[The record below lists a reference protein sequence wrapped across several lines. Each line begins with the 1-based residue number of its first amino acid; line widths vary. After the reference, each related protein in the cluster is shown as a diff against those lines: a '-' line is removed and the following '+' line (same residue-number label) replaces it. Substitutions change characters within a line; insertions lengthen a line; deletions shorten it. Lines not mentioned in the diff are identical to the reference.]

1 MPVRMPVASKS
12 SADTK
17 AGSAA
22 TAAGVQGWFANGR
35 GGWSWFFWSI
45 AVTRPERSDDCLPA
59 AAHCTRVSVGPAWTE
74 RPVFWSSPDFNDSLL
89 WAECGIKKVWENRA
103 GVGFGQGK
111 CR

>member
-17 AGSAA
+17 AGFAA
-22 TAAGVQGWFANGR
+22 TAAGVRSWFANGR

-45 AVTRPERSDDCLPA
+45 AVTRPERSDGCLPVA
-59 AAHCTRVSVGPAWTE
+59 ARVPGVSVGPAWTE
-74 RPVFWSSPDFNDSLL
+74 RPVFWSTKDFNDSLL